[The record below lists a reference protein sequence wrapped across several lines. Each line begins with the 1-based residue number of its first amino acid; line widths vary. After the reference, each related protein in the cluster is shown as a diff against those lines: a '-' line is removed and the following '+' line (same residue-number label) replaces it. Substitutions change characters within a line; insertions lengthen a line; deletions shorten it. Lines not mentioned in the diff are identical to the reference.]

1 MTIKEYKNP
10 VAQLLDKTTRPLR
23 DYVAFGPESDLH
35 NVQFAIDPSFNPAKG
50 LATVYTVN
58 VLSATATP
66 VNVYVNFKTV
76 DPATVAKRFTLLW
89 YTGIANNVN
98 AIANALASIAPS
110 DLTPEQTTAIDL
122 LLTRIESVR
131 KGYDS
136 IITPATATPVDLLP
150 TDPATVTDP
159 ATLLDMDM
167 VDRSNKL
174 ASALYH
180 ATVNSCVPDYKNGVE
195 EAFTQVKASLEAVPA
210 TDENDIA
217 TVDLRDLRGKLNH
230 FGKTV
235 CGRKFN
241 ASATLTLSVY
251 RAYFKG
257 WKRDYSKT
265 GKVNDNTMTDRELCA
280 TLVNACTKVME
291 APDPTPTD
299 PATVTPGKTDRKTP
313 GKTDP
318 APLTAT
324 PTDPTPAT
332 DRK

>member
-1 MTIKEYKNP
+1 MTNKEYKNP

-35 NVQFAIDPSFNPAKG
+35 SVQFAIDPSYNPVKG

-89 YTGIANNVN
+89 YTDIANKVN
-98 AIANALASIAPS
+98 AIASALASIAPS
-110 DLTPEQTTAIDL
+110 DLTPEQATVKDL

-136 IITPATATPVDLLP
+136 IIAPATATP

-159 ATLLDMDM
+159 ATLLDMDT

-195 EAFTQVKASLEAVPA
+195 EAFTQVKTALEAVPA
-210 TDENDIA
+210 TDENDVA
-217 TVDLRDLRGKLNH
+217 TVDLRDLRGKLNY

-241 ASATLTLSVY
+241 ASATLALSVY

-257 WKRDYSKT
+257 WKRDYGKT

-299 PATVTPGKTDRKTP
+299 PATVTPGKTDLKTP

-318 APLTAT
+318 APLTVT
-324 PTDPTPAT
+324 PTDPATPTA
-332 DRK
+332 

>member
-1 MTIKEYKNP
+1 MTIKEYKRP
-10 VAQLLDKTTRPLR
+10 VEQLIDNVTRSGR
-23 DYVAFGPESDLH
+23 DYVAYGPESDLH
-35 NVQFAIDPSFNPAKG
+35 NVAIAIPTYYNPVKG

-58 VLSATATP
+58 VLTATAKAL
-66 VNVYVNFKTV
+66 NVYVNLKTV

-98 AIANALASIAPS
+98 AIANALANIAPS
-110 DLTPEQTTAIDL
+110 DLTPEQTTAKDVL
-122 LLTRIESVR
+122 WKRIESVR
-131 KGYDS
+131 RGYDS
-136 IITPATATPVDLLP
+136 IIAPATPTPVDLLP

-159 ATLLDMDM
+159 ATLLDID
-167 VDRSNKL
+167 VVERSNKL
-174 ASALYH
+174 ASALYS
-180 ATVNSCVPDYKNGVE
+180 ATVNVPVPEYGTE
-195 EAFTQVKASLEAVPA
+195 TESAFTQVKTALEAVPA

-265 GKVNDNTMTDRELCA
+265 GKVNDNIMTDRELCA
-280 TLVNACTKVME
+280 TIVNACTKVME
-291 APDPTPTD
+291 LPDPTPTD
-299 PATVTPGKTDRKTP
+299 PATPTATDPDPLTVTPGK
-313 GKTDP
+313 
-318 APLTAT
+318 
-324 PTDPTPAT
+324 
-332 DRK
+332 